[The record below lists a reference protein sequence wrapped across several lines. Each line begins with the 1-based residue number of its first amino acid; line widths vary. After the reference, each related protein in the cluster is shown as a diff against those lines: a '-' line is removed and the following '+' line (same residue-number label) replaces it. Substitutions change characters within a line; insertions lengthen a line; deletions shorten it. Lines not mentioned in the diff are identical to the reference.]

1 MQTTQFSQYYNKET
15 QKAKE
20 EYAERLNQFLKAQCK
35 NNHKTV
41 YTIFEK
47 VYESIP
53 TSEIPEE
60 NLHHQDIQALKAA
73 LMGGIDFVD
82 NEYPPDSENLFLI
95 KEVYPKLPAIVW
107 KKMSQLV
114 KLEKFP
120 VFKTLRLR
128 PPYLPEAPYTPPVAI
143 PAALS
148 CLTTQPSLLLRIIPF
163 KKANPSG
170 IYTIW
175 LFLKD
180 GWTSITVDDFIP
192 VLAGEDQQTN
202 SKMIAMDMFEC
213 GLCFKL
219 IEKAFA
225 KICGGYQNLAGV
237 EVEDVLRALTGGI
250 IKVLELPRMLKANE
264 LSLVEEAWTK
274 MAKALIKGYV
284 LTAQPRQKLR
294 NTDSQGLTLDHNYS
308 IVKLA
313 KLREDID
320 RDEETHLILV
330 RTPYVSDK
338 WTGDWSHKSDKWTSQ
353 LEGLLK
359 HNRQAGDFWMTYGD
373 FLKMFTKISICK
385 VVPGYSYVSLPIEC
399 SQNGVARVAV
409 KMSITQ
415 FSKYN
420 LTVSQSANIGDVK
433 LTLGKFHEGDYRFL
447 GFSSSEGQSCCS
459 LSTKKLIY
467 GEYFVLVEVN
477 IKNFEEEVGDICLT
491 INGPGPMGLKI
502 IENEEPSVVY
512 DFLCQKVM
520 NYYSRRVDGVQ
531 IASLKLAQ
539 SPKDSG
545 LVLQKMDIPN
555 STVLS
560 ISNTDDYGVE
570 LRIDFMKCLG
580 SLPENEGMPEE
591 IEMVEFHNSQ
601 DRIAAEVEREHF
613 PRFFDILGPSGK
625 VQRTHFIKIDPGDT
639 ETFIL
644 RNKRELC
651 DRDEGD
657 IRFVLSC
664 SEANWYRPQSP
675 NNYQRVLEEKKK
687 TYNDDSQIYK
697 ALSSDP
703 VDKFWSNLDRRQGEH
718 LERVV
723 RLNEESLAES
733 RVQELQMGKYV
744 SEIWLVLLIS
754 VRLSINLLRKWLR
767 EMKIIWVC
775 RLLATTLTRLIL

>member
-1 MQTTQFSQYYNKET
+1 M
-15 QKAKE
+15 
-20 EYAERLNQFLKAQCK
+20 NQFLKAQCK

-47 VYESIP
+47 VYEAIP

-60 NLHHQDIQALKAA
+60 NQYQQDIQALKAA
-73 LMGGIDFVD
+73 LMGGIDFLD

-114 KLEKFP
+114 KLDKFP

-128 PPYLPEAPYTPPVAI
+128 PPYLPEAPFTPPVAI

-148 CLTTQPSLLLRIIPF
+148 CLTTQPSLLLRVIPF

-170 IYTIW
+170 IYSIW

-180 GWTSITVDDFIP
+180 GWTSVTVDDYIP
-192 VLAGEDQQTN
+192 VLAGEDLQTN

-225 KICGGYQNLAGV
+225 KICGGYQNVAGV

-250 IKVLELPRMLKANE
+250 IKVLDLPVMLKASE
-264 LSLVEEAWTK
+264 LSVVEHIWTK
-274 MAKALIKGYV
+274 MAKALVKGYV

-294 NTDSQGLTLDHNYS
+294 NTDGKGLTLDHNYS

-330 RTPYVSDK
+330 RTPYVADQ
-338 WTGDWSHKSDKWTSQ
+338 WEGDWSHKSEKWTSQ
-353 LEGLLK
+353 LKGLLK
-359 HNRQAGDFWMTYGD
+359 HNKQAGDFWMTYGD
-373 FLKMFTKISICK
+373 FLKLFSKVSICK

-399 SQNGVARVAV
+399 NQRGVARIAV

-415 FSKYN
+415 FNKYN
-420 LTVSQSANIGDVK
+420 LTLSQSSSIGDVK
-433 LTLGKFHEGDYRFL
+433 VALGKFHEGDYRFL

-477 IKNFEEEVGDICLT
+477 IKDPEEEIGDLCLT
-491 INGPGPMGLKI
+491 INGPGPMGLKL
-502 IENEEPSVVY
+502 IENEEQSLVY
-512 DFLCQKVM
+512 DFLYHKVM
-520 NYYSRRVDGVQ
+520 NYYTRRVDADA
-531 IASLKLAQ
+531 IASLQLAQ
-539 SPKDSG
+539 ASPNSQ

-555 STVLS
+555 STILS
-560 ISNTDDYGVE
+560 ICNNDEYGVE

-580 SLPENEGMPEE
+580 SLPENEHMEE
-591 IEMVEFHNSQ
+591 AIEMVEFHNSN
-601 DRIAAEVEREHF
+601 DRISAEVEREHF

-625 VQRTHFIKIDPGDT
+625 VQRTHFIKIDPGDK

-651 DRDEGD
+651 NLDEGD
-657 IRFVLSC
+657 IKFVLSC
-664 SEANWYRPQSP
+664 SEANWYSPESP
-675 NNYQRVLEEKKK
+675 NNYQRVLAEKKK
-687 TYNDDSQIYK
+687 TYNDDSEIYK
-697 ALSSDP
+697 ALSSDH
-703 VDKFWSNLDRRQGEH
+703 VEKLWSNLDRRQGEH
-718 LERVV
+718 LERVI
-723 RLNEESLAES
+723 RINEESLAES
-733 RVQELQMGKYV
+733 RIQELQMGKYV
-744 SEIWLVLLIS
+744 RDIS
-754 VRLSINLLRKWLR
+754 
-767 EMKIIWVC
+767 
-775 RLLATTLTRLIL
+775 